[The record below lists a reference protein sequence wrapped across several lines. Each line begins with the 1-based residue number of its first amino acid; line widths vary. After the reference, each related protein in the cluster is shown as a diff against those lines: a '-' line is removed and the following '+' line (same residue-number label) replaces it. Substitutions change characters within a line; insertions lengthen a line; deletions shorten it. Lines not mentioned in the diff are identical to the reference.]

1 MDQHDDHTEGSG
13 MTHDFVAPGPGQ
25 WALDRSHFP
34 GGATPIVQWLMEGG
48 MAEGMRRAFAELGVP
63 ADALEARFVNGF
75 LYTRLRPLL
84 RPDRA
89 TTRLPPKN
97 VLRVATR
104 THPAFRRRAKAAAT
118 ALSTRPWTGVTQRWA
133 TELKPALTDE
143 NRRFQAVDL
152 DGLDDEQL
160 GRHLAE
166 LLAHCRR
173 QASVHFWLHGYDLGP
188 IARYLYACQGWGIA
202 PDEALPALAGA
213 SPSTSEPVHQLVRLR
228 AMIEASGAAPASLE
242 DVRAVS
248 PAAAALLTQ
257 YLDDRGQLLV
267 TGYDIDGLTLAELP
281 GTVLASILE
290 ARQPPPSDHAR
301 VSEGLR
307 GRVPPDEQAEFD
319 MILGDARAVMDMRD
333 DNGPLTYEWPV
344 GLLRRALLAAG
355 RRMSARGRLADAEHA
370 LEATPDEVP
379 VMLHS
384 PTPTGAELAGRAQT
398 RRASRALDPPP
409 LLGPVEPTPP
419 LDVLPR
425 TLAQMVAMVQTGL
438 AQLGMAGERRPEPLR
453 GAGIGTGVYQG
464 RARIAASPEEAIEAL
479 EPGDVLVVRATSPA
493 FNAVLSIAGAVVTAE
508 GGPLSHAAVL
518 ARELGIPAV
527 VGAPGALELSDGAL
541 VEVDPTAGLVRVLA
555 PGPTG

>member
-1 MDQHDDHTEGSG
+1 

-152 DGLDDEQL
+152 DALDDEQL

-202 PDEALPALAGA
+202 PAEALPALAGA
-213 SPSTSEPVHQLVRLR
+213 SPSTSEPLHQLVRLR

-290 ARQPPPSDHAR
+290 ARQPPSSDHAR

-333 DNGPLTYEWPV
+333 DNGPLTYEWPA

-355 RRMSARGRLADAEHA
+355 RRMSAAWAPRGRRARPRGD
-370 LEATPDEVP
+370 
-379 VMLHS
+379 
-384 PTPTGAELAGRAQT
+384 AGRGTGDVALAHSHGGRA
-398 RRASRALDPPP
+398 RRPSPDAAGLHALDPPP

-464 RARIAASPEEAIEAL
+464 RARIAASPEEAIAAL

-541 VEVDPTAGLVRVLA
+541 VEVDPTTGLVRVLA